1 MLFRSNVFKYCVAA
15 YNADDGWD
23 LFSKSG
29 TGAIGEVEIYDSVC
43 YANGYVIEDGK
54 LVKTKG
60 DGNGFKMGGSG
71 IAVNHKVY
79 NSYSFGNAANG
90 FTNNSDPM
98 GEYINCT
105 GYNNGGSN
113 LELHAYT
120 GVTAQFVVENFKSFA
135 DNSWENEETLAA
147 LTSTEKDAEAD
158 IMNMIKSSSN
168 FLYDKETGKSVNAD
182 GVELTAANFVSLAEF
197 KDYLLGGIEAIQRN
211 EDGSIN
217 LGNFLKYTNAADNG
231 TDTPAGSD
239 TSITTP
245 DTGDRVMKVLVPL
258 IIVMVIAV
266 AGIVYVAVSSK
277 KKKEDK

>member
-1 MLFRSNVFKYCVAA
+1 
-15 YNADDGWD
+15 
-23 LFSKSG
+23 
-29 TGAIGEVEIYDSVC
+29 
-43 YANGYVIEDGK
+43 
-54 LVKTKG
+54 
-60 DGNGFKMGGSG
+60 MGGSG

-147 LTSTEKDAEAD
+147 LTSPEKDAEAD